1 MESYFGLHAT
11 LACSGQEDGT
21 ISMLLRALLQVV
33 HLFLTCNR
41 GDSKLSNGPESGMT
55 ECFAVT

>member
-21 ISMLLRALLQVV
+21 ISMLLRALLQAV

-41 GDSKLSNGPESGMT
+41 GDSN
-55 ECFAVT
+55 